1 MKKFIRKMSFND
13 YADKAAANCW
23 RSQIVPWS
31 SKWAKASD
39 SKVLARIRMRNQ
51 NIDGHGHGYA
61 EPTFRQP
68 TDCKSG
74 FFNVLLEVNDT
85 PGQRSKEIE
94 KKAGVKSL
102 AQTFRRLRGAGLI
115 ESKLDSKGVIT
126 WHVTDLGMKYL
137 DAAFREFEIC

>member
-23 RSQIVPWS
+23 RSQCWTE
-31 SKWAKASD
+31 KWRKAPD
-39 SKVLARIRMRNQ
+39 SKVLAKIRMRNQ
-51 NIDGHGHGYA
+51 NLDGYGHGYA
-61 EPTFRQP
+61 DPTFRQP

-102 AQTFRRLRGAGLI
+102 AMTLRRLRGAGLI
-115 ESKLDSKGVIT
+115 ESKLDSKGIIT
-126 WHVTDLGMKYL
+126 WHVTEFGMKYL